1 MRPMSLALRLGMI
14 VTSVGLLLAIILV
27 VMVYSVLER
36 ELDKR
41 AVDQLQAKLGQIQ
54 HSLEERPANPT
65 KAPWQH
71 VLADAL
77 LGHDELSVTVLS
89 TEEDTPLYGLGSHAY
104 ADELRPGRW
113 PDAQTLA
120 WHSDDG
126 HDLLTIRTS
135 LTIPS
140 LPPLQLLLSQDRSSD
155 RFLLDAFLRA
165 ALISL
170 PILLLLI
177 GAAAWWTGYQGLAPL
192 RHFRRTARAITTR
205 QLTLRVDDTNLPA
218 EVADLAIALNTMLE
232 RLNTGVQQLDRFADD
247 VAHELR
253 APLGILIGRTQMVL
267 SRKRD
272 EATYQKAL
280 EDSLDELDRLSRI
293 VADMLLL
300 ARLDSHEPLTSLSQV
315 AVEQETLKVCSLF
328 EAYAEARE
336 IELVVKGQL
345 QVEGDKL
352 MIQRALS
359 NLLSNAIRHA
369 YPRTAVIVELGA
381 QEEGGGW
388 AAVINQGSPI
398 DPDELSN
405 VFNRFYRA
413 GDQPTGGSGLG
424 LAIVRAIMISHR
436 GLVQAESH
444 NGMTRFTLTFPPAI
458 TPVTNFD
465 EQGEAEALCSPTNR

>member
-1 MRPMSLALRLGMI
+1 MSLALRLGLI
-14 VTSVGLLLAIILV
+14 VTGVGLLLAVVLVIL
-27 VMVYSVLER
+27 MYSVLDR

-41 AVDQLQAKLGQIQ
+41 AADQLQAKAGQIL
-54 HSLEERPANPT
+54 HSLEERPADSR
-65 KAPWQH
+65 APWQH

-77 LGHDELSVTVLS
+77 LGHEELSVTVLS
-89 TEEDTPLYGLGSHAY
+89 AAEDTPLYGLGSHAY
-104 ADELRPGRW
+104 ADELRSSRW

-126 HDLLTIRTS
+126 HDLLTVRTS
-135 LTIPS
+135 LTIPG

-192 RHFRRTARAITTR
+192 RRFRRVARTITTR

-218 EVADLAIALNTMLE
+218 EVAELAIALNTMLE
-232 RLNTGVQQLDRFADD
+232 RLNTGVQLLDRFADE

-253 APLGILIGRTQMVL
+253 TPLGILIGRTQMIL

-272 EATYQKAL
+272 DASYQQAL
-280 EDSLDELDRLSRI
+280 EESLDELDRLSRI
-293 VADMLLL
+293 VTDMLLL
-300 ARLDSHEPLTSLSQV
+300 ARLDSHEPLSSLGKV
-315 AVEQETLKVCSLF
+315 AVEQEALRVCSLF

-336 IELVVKGQL
+336 INLAVKGQL
-345 QVEGDKL
+345 RIEGDRL

-369 YPRTAVIVELGA
+369 YPGTEVTVALFRREDGVGCVTVT
-381 QEEGGGW
+381 
-388 AAVINQGSPI
+388 NQGPSI
-398 DPDELSN
+398 DTEELPKL
-405 VFNRFYRA
+405 FERFYRG
-413 GDQPTGGSGLG
+413 GDCHTGGNGLG
-424 LAIVRAIMISHR
+424 LPIVRAIMISHR
-436 GLVQAESH
+436 GLVQAECH
-444 NGMTRFTLTFPPAI
+444 EEMPRFTLTFPPVV
-458 TPVTNFD
+458 TPLTNFD
-465 EQGEAEALCSPTNR
+465 EHG